1 MNAERNIEIE
11 YLRGIA
17 VVMAAVSHLPVLLPF
32 YNDNVLLQLFSVYIP
47 WTGVDLFF
55 CISGYVVAM
64 SFVGFI
70 DKHKSEGHFW
80 LAAQCFWIRR
90 IFRLL
95 PSAWAWMII
104 GILLSV
110 FFNHTGL
117 YNTLYQN
124 VRSASVILTFSGNF
138 ANQFGM
144 LLTPNDVYWSLALEE
159 QFYLLFP
166 LFLLITPIAWRWRIL
181 LSLIALQFF
190 LDRNPFATFFTSMA
204 WSVRLDA
211 MMWGIL
217 IFIFSKSAQYRLF
230 EPVFLKQSRL
240 TALSLNALLFYLLGA
255 IPTQLIAMPIAIGLI
270 AIVSA
275 ILVLMASYQA
285 KYICNIPFTSGIL
298 NWIGTRSYAI
308 YLAHMPCYRAS
319 YEAWFRY
326 TKSIHHPL
334 DATYAPLM
342 VLTAV
347 ILIAVMAELNFRLLE
362 NPLRQFGI
370 ALSAKRLKR
379 LRGSNAG
386 QSGEQAFASTHD
398 AP

>member
-1 MNAERNIEIE
+1 MSAERNIEIE

-17 VVMAAVSHLPVLLPF
+17 VAMAAISHLPVLLPF
-32 YNDNVLLQLFSVYIP
+32 YKDNVLLHLFSVFIP

-55 CISGYVVAM
+55 CISGYVVSM
-64 SFVGFI
+64 SFIGFI
-70 DKHKSEGHFW
+70 DKHKAEGNFW

-104 GILLSV
+104 GILLAV
-110 FFNHTGL
+110 FFNRTGV
-117 YNTLYQN
+117 YSTLYQN
-124 VRSASVILTFSGNF
+124 VRSASFILTFTGNF

-144 LLTPNDVYWSLALEE
+144 LLTPNDIYWSLSLEE

-166 LFLLITPIAWRWRIL
+166 LFLMVTPIPWRWRIL
-181 LSLIALQFF
+181 LALTVLQFF
-190 LDRNPFATFFTSMA
+190 VDRHPFGTPFTNMA

-217 IFIFSKSAQYRLF
+217 IFMFSKSAQYKLF
-230 EPVFLKQSRL
+230 EPVFLKNSRL
-240 TALSLNALLFYLLGA
+240 TALSLNALLLYLLGA

-275 ILVLMASYQA
+275 ILVLMASYEQ
-285 KYICNIPFTSGIL
+285 KYICNIPFASGIL
-298 NWIGTRSYAI
+298 KWTGTRSYAI

-319 YEAWFRY
+319 YEAWYRY
-326 TKSIHHPL
+326 TESIHRPL
-334 DATYAPLM
+334 DATYTPWLM
-342 VLTAV
+342 LTAV
-347 ILIAVMAELNFRLLE
+347 VLIAVMAELNFSLLE

-370 ALSAKRLKR
+370 ELSAKRLKR
-379 LRGSNAG
+379 LRAMKVEGA
-386 QSGEQAFASTHD
+386 EA
-398 AP
+398 